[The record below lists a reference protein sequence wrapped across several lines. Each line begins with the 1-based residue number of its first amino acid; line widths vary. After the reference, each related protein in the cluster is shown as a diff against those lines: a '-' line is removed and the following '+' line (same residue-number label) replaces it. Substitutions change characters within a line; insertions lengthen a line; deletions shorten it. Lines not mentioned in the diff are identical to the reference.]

1 MGYAHGALMKE
12 KAKGL
17 INDVWSYM
25 EEQVV
30 GFTVISSLCR
40 VSGQEL

>member
-1 MGYAHGALMKE
+1 MKE

-30 GFTVISSLCR
+30 GFTVISSLYR
-40 VSGQEL
+40 VTDQGL